1 VSEIFNT
8 TEQLK
13 AAGGGVSIVPAYTP
27 GRTQHRNGW
36 RVYRVTATG
45 LRIVTDKNA
54 AWYDYG
60 CKHFNESGTTR
71 AEALEEAKRWV
82 EATYG
87 ERGPWVRNRMGDY
100 LPERIHKAFPLR
112 PLPRKKP

>member
-1 VSEIFNT
+1 MTTCINT
-8 TEQLK
+8 HDQLV
-13 AAGGGVSIVPAYTP
+13 AAGGGVAIVPAYT
-27 GRTQHRNGW
+27 GARSNYRNGW
-36 RVYRVTATG
+36 HVYRVNVKG
-45 LRIVTDKNA
+45 QPLVTDKTA
-54 AWYDYG
+54 HWTDHHR
-60 CKHFNESGTTR
+60 KHFPDGFSR

-112 PLPRKKP
+112 PVPRKKT